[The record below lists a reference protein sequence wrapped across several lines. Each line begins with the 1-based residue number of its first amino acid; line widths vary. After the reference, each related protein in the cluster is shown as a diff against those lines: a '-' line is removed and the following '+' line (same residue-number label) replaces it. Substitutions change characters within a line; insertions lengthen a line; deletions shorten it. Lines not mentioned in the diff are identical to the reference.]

1 MTLAQFN
8 NYLKENITD
17 EMFESLVLDYLKD
30 MYEIRA
36 CKIDGFGNKEYT
48 LQDSFVGDEYYLI
61 INLDNAKMSKN
72 YSFDKYMIANKD
84 EATLFLLANHI
95 WGEQPRLIPV
105 NARCLL
111 SFVNKIS
118 DNPTAYFGCRYAD
131 FAERINNL
139 VKNNYSEREQYI
151 EELYNK
157 CVDKTIALLMQEG
170 YLSSE
175 KDWNRK
181 NHKIK
186 LTGEKGE
193 NRACECYVCSGTG
206 CVFFTAKDPYYPL
219 HYYLNNEK
227 DIPLLA
233 NQIVQ
238 LIKEKRTF

>member
-1 MTLAQFN
+1 MTLAEFN
-8 NYLKENITD
+8 HYLKEIITD
-17 EMFESLVLDYLKD
+17 AMFESLVLDYIKKQ
-30 MYEIRA
+30 YQICA
-36 CKIDGFGNKEYT
+36 CNIDKLGNKEYT

-61 INLDNAKMSKN
+61 INPTNAKVYKN
-72 YSFDKYMIANKD
+72 LSLDKYMIANKD

-95 WGEQPRLIPV
+95 WNEQPKNIPA

-118 DNPTAYFGCRYAD
+118 DNPIVQFHYKCMD
-131 FAERINNL
+131 FAKRIDNV
-139 VKNNYSEREQYI
+139 VKNKYNESKRYI
-151 EELYNK
+151 ENLYDK
-157 CVDKTIALLMQEG
+157 CVDETIKLLIQEN
-170 YLSSE
+170 YLLNE

-193 NRACECYVCSGTG
+193 NRVCECYVNSGMG

-219 HYYLNNEK
+219 HYYLNDEN
-227 DIPLLA
+227 DIPLLS
-233 NQIVQ
+233 NQIFQ